1 VYSSVNALPRRRQ
14 PLDLKISM
22 ECWKSRKASSYCSLY
37 DSAVY
42 YYNMVIVVG
51 LVITVWLRLLAP
63 SEVFAADV
71 VPPARLPEK
80 GSEAGPAITPE
91 NPSESGTPAIPPS
104 KIDPGIQQRPP
115 TNPDP
120 RAAVPPPNIDPKM
133 SVDPEKAPPA
143 NKAKK
148 PRGEN
153 KRPKEPRER

>member
-42 YYNMVIVVG
+42 YNMVIVVS

-115 TNPDP
+115 TNPDS

-153 KRPKEPRER
+153 KRPKEPSER

>member
-1 VYSSVNALPRRRQ
+1 VTEK
-14 PLDLKISM
+14 LDGTRKA
-22 ECWKSRKASSYCSLY
+22 RKASSYCSSY
-37 DSAVY
+37 DSAVN
-42 YYNMVIVVG
+42 YNMVIVVG
-51 LVITVWLRLLAP
+51 LVMTVWLTLLAQ
-63 SEVFAADV
+63 SDVFAADV
-71 VPPARLPEK
+71 VPPAPLPEK

-120 RAAVPPPNIDPKM
+120 RSAVPPPNIDPKM

-148 PRGEN
+148 PRGKN
-153 KRPKEPRER
+153 KRPKEPSER